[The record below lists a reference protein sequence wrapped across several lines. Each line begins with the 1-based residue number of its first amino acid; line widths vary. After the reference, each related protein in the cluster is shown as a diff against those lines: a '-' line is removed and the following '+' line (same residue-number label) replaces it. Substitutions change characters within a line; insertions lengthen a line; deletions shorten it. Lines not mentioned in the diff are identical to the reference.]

1 MRGQREQILN
11 RIRAAT
17 HAVKAPQPFPDIASN
32 TSNIFQEPNTDLLAE
47 QFAVN
52 FMELG
57 GKFVYCA
64 DGKELLTNLVKL
76 NDEYNFGHLHCNDDL
91 LLNFLDAGNFL
102 TIKSGPY
109 FNDLDAAITDCS
121 ALVARTGS
129 LLITSDS
136 PSGRVL
142 NVYCPVHICIAF
154 SNQVVWDIKDALCKF
169 GSNTTNLPSMINLA
183 TGPSRTAD
191 IEKTL
196 VVGVHGPKEVF
207 LFYVDQPSP
216 ISS

>member
-17 HAVKAPQPFPDIASN
+17 QAVKAQQPFPEIASD
-32 TSNIFQEPNTDLLAE
+32 TSNVFQEPNTDLLAE

-57 GKFVYCA
+57 GKFVYCTDA
-64 DGKELLTNLVKL
+64 KELLSNLVKL

-91 LLNFLDAGNFL
+91 LLNYIDSRNFLD
-102 TIKSGPY
+102 IKTGAAFS
-109 FNDLDAAITDCS
+109 DLDAAITNCN

-129 LLITSDS
+129 LLITSDN

-142 NVYCPVHICIAF
+142 NVYCPIHICIAF
-154 SNQVVWDIKDALCKF
+154 SNQVVWDIKDALHKF
-169 GSNTTNLPSMINLA
+169 GINKGSIPSMINLA

-216 ISS
+216 ILS